1 MRSETSTLG
10 VYSLTE
16 ATELLEKSEKLWSW
30 NTEDKWILSYN
41 AHKIRHTLWVLEVW
55 RHIIIKLK
63 DRIKLSDELINKAE
77 ICFML
82 HDLGRFYQNNWDR
95 VLNNEEFEHW
105 DKSYE
110 LVEKA
115 WYEASIYLAIKYHN
129 KYSVDWLFEEKDYIS
144 MNDEQKEECKFLTN
158 ILRDADK
165 LQNMLYSVF
174 NISHLQSLDV
184 YWDSLKNEDI
194 SPVNINAI
202 KNHIL
207 IDRVNIKT
215 IWDYILSSLCFT
227 FDMNF
232 NETIEIL
239 KFFWYFDKIYAL
251 LEANSWV
258 SKESL
263 EIVRNNVLNF
273 KIN

>member
-1 MRSETSTLG
+1 M
-10 VYSLTE
+10 YSLTE
-16 ATELLEKSEKLWSW
+16 ATELLEISEKFGSG
-30 NTEDKWILSYN
+30 NTGDKGILSYN
-41 AHKIRHTLWVLEVW
+41 AHKVRHTLGVLEVG

-63 DRIKLSDELINKAE
+63 ERINLSDELINKAE

-82 HDLGRFYQNNWDR
+82 HDLGRFYQNNGER
-95 VLNNEEFEHW
+95 VFNNEEFEHG

-115 WYEASIYLAIKYHN
+115 GYEASIYLAIKYHN
-129 KYSVDWLFEEKDYIS
+129 KYSTSGLFEEKDYIS
-144 MNDEQKEECKFLTN
+144 MSKENKEEAVFLTN

-184 YWDSLKNEDI
+184 YGDSLKNEDI
-194 SPVNINAI
+194 SPINIEDVKI
-202 KNHIL
+202 HKL
-207 IDRVNIKT
+207 IDRRNIKT
-215 IWDYILSSLCFT
+215 IGDYILSSRCFA

-239 KFFWYFDKIYAL
+239 KFFGYFDKIYAL
-251 LEANSWV
+251 LEANSGV

-273 KIN
+273 KI

>member
-1 MRSETSTLG
+1 M
-10 VYSLTE
+10 YSLTE
-16 ATELLEKSEKLWSW
+16 ATKLLLKSEKLWSW
-30 NTEDKWILSYN
+30 NTKEKWILSYN
-41 AHKIRHTLWVLEVW
+41 SHKIRHTLWVLEVW

-63 DRIKLSDELINKAE
+63 EKQNLSDELINKAE

-82 HDLGRFYQNNWDR
+82 HDLGRFYQNNWER
-95 VLNNEEFEHW
+95 VFNNEEFEHW

-129 KYSVDWLFEEKDYIS
+129 KYSTDWLFEEKDYIS
-144 MNDEQKEECKFLTN
+144 MSKENKEEAVFLTN

-194 SPVNINAI
+194 SQSNIEAI

-273 KIN
+273 KI

>member
-1 MRSETSTLG
+1 
-10 VYSLTE
+10 
-16 ATELLEKSEKLWSW
+16 
-30 NTEDKWILSYN
+30 
-41 AHKIRHTLWVLEVW
+41 
-55 RHIIIKLK
+55 
-63 DRIKLSDELINKAE
+63 
-77 ICFML
+77 
-82 HDLGRFYQNNWDR
+82 
-95 VLNNEEFEHW
+95 
-105 DKSYE
+105 
-110 LVEKA
+110 
-115 WYEASIYLAIKYHN
+115 
-129 KYSVDWLFEEKDYIS
+129 
-144 MNDEQKEECKFLTN
+144 
-158 ILRDADK
+158 
-165 LQNMLYSVF
+165 MLYSVF

-194 SPVNINAI
+194 SQSNIDAI

-273 KIN
+273 KI